1 MAGHHAL
8 VEDDAA
14 LGIDAGGDIGRRHL
28 ARLRAQ
34 LVRVLRQCQRMQVD
48 DAEDA
53 VVVALQRDPVSDGAE
68 IIAEMQI
75 AGGLD
80 AREDA
85 VHGAVGIAAASDSA
99 LTQPA
104 TVSARAMPVCASA
117 RPRPMVS
124 ATFTARV
131 RAAIFTGVLVSWRA
145 KKPGAITLTMTK
157 AGSPA
162 A

>member
-85 VHGAVGIAAASDSA
+85 VHGAVVIAAAAAMVKPLRGAADASSRA
-99 LTQPA
+99 SRRRRTGPPA
-104 TVSARAMPVCASA
+104 RRSPRARRLRAPRA
-117 RPRPMVS
+117 RRAGPP
-124 ATFTARV
+124 AARRARYGARI
-131 RAAIFTGVLVSWRA
+131 RAA
-145 KKPGAITLTMTK
+145 
-157 AGSPA
+157 A
-162 A
+162 AA